1 MAIAI
6 YYNASMDLTAVAFSL
21 EELMARRAR
30 LVRRAQQLP
39 PVGARPVT
47 VAGRV
52 AGWVSPAVLDA
63 IAQHPGVHVEP
74 EAAHLM
80 PVPAQRLG
88 MDAVLR
94 EIAVIMRDAG
104 QIRSWRNELLDVI
117 AEGRVLAHIERGAVR
132 PLGLLTHAVHL
143 SAWAPDGR
151 MWVAR
156 RSLDKSTD
164 PGLWDTLSGGLVSA
178 GEDPA
183 SALLRES
190 HEEAGLAPVELAAH
204 SPLRTVL
211 RMHRRLP
218 DGYQVETVHLSDCVL
233 DAATAPASLDGEVM
247 EFRCV
252 DMGVLR
258 DMITHGAFTL
268 EAELC
273 ILDSLQHRLSAG
285 QTAVLFSG

>member
-1 MAIAI
+1 MGACGWRADHWI
-6 YYNASMDLTAVAFSL
+6 NPPTPASGILC
-21 EELMARRAR
+21 
-30 LVRRAQQLP
+30 
-39 PVGARPVT
+39 
-47 VAGRV
+47 
-52 AGWVSPAVLDA
+52 
-63 IAQHPGVHVEP
+63 P
-74 EAAHLM
+74 EAWCR
-80 PVPAQRLG
+80 PARTPHPPYC
-88 MDAVLR
+88 A
-94 EIAVIMRDAG
+94 
-104 QIRSWRNELLDVI
+104 SP
-117 AEGRVLAHIERGAVR
+117 RG
-132 PLGLLTHAVHL
+132 
-143 SAWAPDGR
+143 
-151 MWVAR
+151 
-156 RSLDKSTD
+156 K
-164 PGLWDTLSGGLVSA
+164 
-178 GEDPA
+178 
-183 SALLRES
+183 
-190 HEEAGLAPVELAAH
+190 AGLAPVELAAH